1 VAAAEGGPHATRG
14 PQKVLLP
21 KLHDEDVYDVS
32 GLLALHSID
41 GLGDVFSRVVVVQVA
56 DALDALGNLSV
67 GEQEPLPGGLTTPT
81 LAAQVQR
88 CLDSAT
94 TSTTTTTTAYA
105 APTGAVETASLSVY
119 RPPERKWEA
128 MAARWKRKWS
138 RPHPPESHQCTCRE
152 TPPTTKPAAMARGPA
167 SQRPSPYSA
176 AEPSL
181 LGTPAFSSPPASQQ
195 QQW

>member
-105 APTGAVETASLSVY
+105 APTGAVETASLSV
-119 RPPERKWEA
+119 
-128 MAARWKRKWS
+128 
-138 RPHPPESHQCTCRE
+138 
-152 TPPTTKPAAMARGPA
+152 
-167 SQRPSPYSA
+167 
-176 AEPSL
+176 
-181 LGTPAFSSPPASQQ
+181 
-195 QQW
+195 

>member
-1 VAAAEGGPHATRG
+1 
-14 PQKVLLP
+14 VLLP

-105 APTGAVETASLSVY
+105 APTGAVETASPSVQTT
-119 RPPERKWEA
+119 RTQMGGDGDSLEEKMEQAAPPRI
-128 MAARWKRKWS
+128 
-138 RPHPPESHQCTCRE
+138 
-152 TPPTTKPAAMARGPA
+152 TPVHV
-167 SQRPSPYSA
+167 
-176 AEPSL
+176 
-181 LGTPAFSSPPASQQ
+181 
-195 QQW
+195 